1 MIRENENI
9 QEVERLE
16 LNEFNLDVE
25 EQMRLDT
32 AVQQNVSRVMQ
43 TQKITCIE
51 SSISLW
57 GYYNNDPWL

>member
-43 TQKITCIE
+43 TQKITWIE

-57 GYYNNDPWL
+57 GYYNNDP